1 MSKACAIYAWPIRL
15 SSSEGAIFSASHF
28 GNCCPEKLAIGRSF
42 SYCDPTSP
50 RLVASSSSEKRIA

>member
-15 SSSEGAIFSASHF
+15 SSSEGAEFSASHF
-28 GNCCPEKLAIGRSF
+28 GNSCPEKLAIGRGI
-42 SYCDPTSP
+42 SYCDAIIP